1 MNILITNNTLTVK
14 LVEDIDHKNA
24 LEIRKQIDSEIEKR
38 PIKNLVFD
46 FSKVEFM
53 DSAGI
58 GMILGR
64 YKILNAIGGTVYI
77 KNPTKTVLKI
87 IEISGINK
95 IIPIISNTENPVC
108 EVK

>member
-1 MNILITNNTLTVK
+1 MNILVANNILTVK
-14 LVEDIDHKNA
+14 LDEDIDHNNA
-24 LEIRKQIDSEIEKR
+24 LEIRKQIDDEINKR
-38 PIKNLVFD
+38 PIRKLILD
-46 FSKVEFM
+46 FSAVEFM

-64 YKILNAIGGTVYI
+64 YKIINAVGGKVYI
-77 KNPTKTVLKI
+77 SNPTYAVMKI

-95 IIPIISNTENPVC
+95 IIPVVCDSAC

>member
-1 MNILITNNTLTVK
+1 MNILVTNNTLTVK
-14 LVEDIDHKNA
+14 LCEDIDHKNA
-24 LEIRKQIDSEIEKR
+24 LDIRKQIDSEIGKR
-38 PIKNLVFD
+38 PIKTLIFD
-46 FSKVEFM
+46 FSGVEFM

-64 YKILNAIGGTVYI
+64 YKLLNAIGGMVYI
-77 KNPTKTVLKI
+77 NNPTKAVLKI

-95 IIPIISNTENPVC
+95 IIPIMYNNESCTC